1 MLEKILSYDLIN
13 YHSIHITTE
22 SLLKLILV
30 WGATKLIIILIKKAF
45 KISGRKRSLQPE
57 EWMTFFI
64 IIKYFIWLVGIT
76 VMLNIIGV
84 NVTMLVAGSSALL
97 IGLGI
102 GIQHY
107 LYDMFAGLI
116 LLFEKKVTIGTLI
129 ELPDGNPVKIT
140 NVKMRFSEGIDRDDI
155 KIIIPN
161 STLLSNQMNFWEPRK
176 TKSRFSLELGVAYGS
191 NPEKVS
197 ELILQAVKTY
207 KDCSKSPEPFV
218 RLTGFGDSSL
228 NFQLLFWSK
237 NKFRIN
243 QVKSDLN
250 MKILHLF
257 IENKIQIPFPQ
268 RDVHIIQNVKK

>member
-197 ELILQAVKTY
+197 ELILQAVKTH

-257 IENKIQIPFPQ
+257 TENKIQIPFPQ